1 MIWQSIFFCVFKLSP
16 FPNYSSHSNCPC
28 FLFYFSP
35 EKVNKIAKYCIACF
49 IFSQSRPLLCAPLF
63 TWIFIWLNCPE
74 QSTPTEA
81 HFSCNIVL
89 MHSALVLYHHL
100 FCKPAM
106 PHFSMVIPEN
116 NSCIWISRMPDLIIN
131 TISLHHHAVAAM
143 SWSLRLVL
151 HGSA

>member
-1 MIWQSIFFCVFKLSP
+1 MFYFLSVP
-16 FPNYSSHSNCPC
+16 AIVVCTFVYMDFYMVELSRAEHSHS
-28 FLFYFSP
+28 
-35 EKVNKIAKYCIACF
+35 
-49 IFSQSRPLLCAPLF
+49 
-63 TWIFIWLNCPE
+63 
-74 QSTPTEA
+74 PTEA